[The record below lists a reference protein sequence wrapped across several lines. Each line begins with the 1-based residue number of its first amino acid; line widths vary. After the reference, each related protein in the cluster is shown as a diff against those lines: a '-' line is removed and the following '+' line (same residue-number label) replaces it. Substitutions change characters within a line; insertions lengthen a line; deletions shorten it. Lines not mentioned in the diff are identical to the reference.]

1 MIRETQSHLITII
14 RPDFFWTCGQSCQNL
29 HTEKN
34 EKETSTSD
42 IIMQKGFINPGTSDD
57 VARLEGVGCE
67 TWSVGATVPRPVL
80 VLALLSL

>member
-14 RPDFFWTCGQSCQNL
+14 RPDFFWTRGQSCQNL

-34 EKETSTSD
+34 EKEASTSD
-42 IIMQKGFINPGTSDD
+42 IIMQKGFFNSGTSDD
-57 VARLEGVGCE
+57 VARLEGIRCE
-67 TWSVGATVPRPVL
+67 IWSGGATAPRPML